1 MIIDKNFACYLLRV
15 NAIGAIHLVVVP
27 LRGRRNEKLEEGACH
42 DERHEVHDKLV
53 LVHELLLNCLR
64 QVPHRVEE
72 QQTHLHYAKPEN

>member
-1 MIIDKNFACYLLRV
+1 MIIDKNLACELLCV
-15 NAIGAIHLVVVP
+15 HAIGPLHLVVVP
-27 LRGRRNEKLEEGACH
+27 LRGRRNEKLEEGASH

-72 QQTHLHYAKPEN
+72 QQTHFHYATPEN